1 MRYEKEITRQEIFDV
16 VVVGGGVAGFTAA
29 VAAARTGAHTALIED
44 SGALGGILTT
54 GLNPQIGIFY
64 AYKKQVI
71 AGIGWEL
78 CKRLEKQGFAEIPN
92 FEKIDTSL
100 GGIPSNVK
108 VVPAMA
114 EAEMLAMCKE
124 SGVSLFFH
132 TKAVDATVKKEKVTA
147 LIAADKNGLRC
158 FTASVFIDCSGDGDF
173 AVFCGAEYEK
183 SKTLQP
189 GTYGYSFH
197 TTNLDEL
204 TEETLRTAFT
214 TAREKGELCH
224 GDFWPEYHAPIKNF
238 FIEGGDNANHIAF
251 DGSDADDLT
260 RAEIEGRDRMARMM
274 KFASS
279 QANIVIHPSA
289 ANVSARETR
298 RITCD
303 YKMSVADFL
312 TGRLYEDS
320 ICYGYYNM
328 DLHSDKKGQAFDSE
342 NQTLPPCV
350 IPAIPYRSLTVKG
363 FINLL
368 VAGRCAGFDR
378 RVMGALRVKAPCMA
392 MGEAVGTAAAL
403 SLPQGNVK
411 TVDMQMLKQ
420 RLTNNGAIV
429 PKKDFI

>member
-16 VVVGGGVAGFTAA
+16 VVVGGGVAGFAAA
-29 VAAARTGAHTALIED
+29 VASAKTGAKTALIED
-44 SGALGGILTT
+44 SGALGGVLTV

-64 AYKKQVI
+64 AHKKQII

-78 CKRLEKQGFAEIPN
+78 CKRLEKQGFAEIPD
-92 FEKIDTSL
+92 FETIDTSL

-108 VVPAMA
+108 VNPAMA

-132 TKAVDATVKKEKVTA
+132 TKAVDAAVTGEKVTA

-158 FTASVFIDCSGDGDF
+158 FTANAFIDCTGDGDF
-173 AVFCGAEYEK
+173 SVFCGAEYQK
-183 SKTLQP
+183 SEILQP
-189 GTYGYSFH
+189 GTYGYSFR
-197 TTNLDEL
+197 TDNLDSL
-204 TEETLRTAFT
+204 TEETLRAAFT
-214 TAREKGELCH
+214 SAREKGELYH

-238 FIEGGDNANHIAF
+238 FIEGGDNSNHISF
-251 DGSDADDLT
+251 DGSNADELT
-260 RAEIEGRDRMARMM
+260 RAEIEGRERMARML
-274 KFASS
+274 KFASL
-279 QANIVIHPSA
+279 QTKITVYPSA
-289 ANVSARETR
+289 AHVSARETR

-303 YKMSVADFL
+303 YEMSVTDFM
-312 TGRLYEDS
+312 TGKLYEDS

-328 DLHSDKKGQAFDSE
+328 DLHCDKKGQAFDSE
-342 NQTLPPCV
+342 NQTLPPRV
-350 IPAIPYRSLTVKG
+350 IPAVPYRSLTVKG
-363 FINLL
+363 FSNLL

-392 MGEAVGTAAAL
+392 MGEAAGTAAAL

-411 TVDMQMLKQ
+411 KVDLKKLKR

-429 PKKDFI
+429 PKEDFI